1 MRLLMKRS
9 VKLITTVL
17 MTLVLATNALAY
29 EAEEKEISAGDMSEA
44 SVEHFDLKQAG
55 SQSFESLGNTDMA
68 QIIDSQYF
76 SLELDN
82 VQESI
87 PQSGAEIM
95 GDLEIT
101 SNMDIDTGLGRIYE
115 KGRDEIGGI
124 LKGAI
129 RSAVIILIIAIL
141 CSISENFFESGTFGE
156 APNYISFAGV
166 LAISIVAVGD
176 VNSFIGFGYN
186 TLDELNGISKVLLP
200 TLSAAASA
208 GGAVTSAA
216 VKYAATALFMDVLIT
231 LASSLLMPVI
241 YAYIASSI
249 AEAAIGGEGLTGAS
263 GFLKWLAT
271 TILTLL
277 VLSFVVYISITGIV
291 SSTAD
296 AATIRVAKTT
306 LSTVFPVVGSIIS
319 DAASSVLAG
328 ASVLKNAIG
337 VFGMLAVISVCLLP
351 FLNLGAHYILYKAA
365 SKLSATISGAR
376 ISKLVSSIG
385 TAFGLVMSLTG
396 ACALMLFFSIISMLK
411 VVSVQ

>member
-1 MRLLMKRS
+1 MKKS
-9 VKLITTVL
+9 VKLISTAL
-17 MTLVLATNALAY
+17 MALILATNALAM
-29 EAEEKEISAGDMSEA
+29 EPE
-44 SVEHFDLKQAG
+44 
-55 SQSFESLGNTDMA
+55 NTDVPATYSGYEGQYGGAPQTDMD
-68 QIIDSQYF
+68 QIIDSQYD
-76 SLELDN
+76 SLEL
-82 VQESI
+82 EELEAAL
-87 PQSGAEIM
+87 PEAGTEIM
-95 GDLEIT
+95 GDIGIT
-101 SNMDIDTGLGRIYE
+101 SDIDIDTGLSRIYE
-115 KGRDEIGGI
+115 KGLDEIGGI
-124 LKGAI
+124 FKGAV
-129 RSAVIILIIAIL
+129 RSAVLILIIAVL
-141 CSISENFFESGTFGE
+141 CSVSENFFESGAFGG
-156 APNYISFAGV
+156 APNYIALAGV
-166 LAISIVAVGD
+166 LAISVVAVGD
-176 VNSFIGFGYN
+176 VNAFIGFGYT
-186 TLDELNGISKVLLP
+186 TLQELNDVSKVLLP
-200 TLSAAASA
+200 TLTAAAAA

-216 VKYAATALFMDVLIT
+216 AKYAATALFMDVLIT
-231 LASSLLMPVI
+231 LAGGLLMPVI
-241 YAYIASSI
+241 YAYIASSV
-249 AEAAIGGEGLTGAS
+249 AEAAIGGEGLSGAS

-277 VLSFVVYISITGIV
+277 ALSFVVYISITGIV

-337 VFGMLAVISVCLLP
+337 VFGMLAVLSVCLLP
-351 FLNLGAHYILYKAA
+351 FLNLGTHYILYKAV

>member
-1 MRLLMKRS
+1 MKRS

-17 MTLVLATNALAY
+17 MALVLATNALAY
-29 EAEEKEISAGDMSEA
+29 EGEDTEISAGDGSEA
-44 SVEHFDLKQAG
+44 IAAHSGLKEAG
-55 SQSFESLGNTDMA
+55 SQTYGGMGNGDMA
-68 QIIDSQYF
+68 EIINRQYS

-82 VQESI
+82 LRDSLPE
-87 PQSGAEIM
+87 SGAEIM
-95 GDLEIT
+95 GELEI
-101 SNMDIDTGLGRIYE
+101 SSHMDMDTGLGKIYE
-115 KGRDEIGGI
+115 KGCREIGGI
-124 LKGAI
+124 LKGAL
-129 RSAVIILIIAIL
+129 RSAVIILIIAIV
-141 CSISENFFESGTFGE
+141 CSVSESFFESGAFGE
-156 APNYISFAGV
+156 APSYISFASV

-176 VNSFIGFGYN
+176 VNAFIGYGYT

-200 TLSAAASA
+200 TLSAAAAA

-231 LASSLLMPVI
+231 LATGLLMPVI

-249 AEAAIGGEGLTGAS
+249 AEAAIGGEGLSGAS

-277 VLSFVVYISITGIV
+277 VLSFVVYISVTGIV

-296 AATIRVAKTT
+296 AATIRVAKTA

-337 VFGMLAVISVCLLP
+337 VFGMLAVIAICLLP

-411 VVSVQ
+411 VVSAQ